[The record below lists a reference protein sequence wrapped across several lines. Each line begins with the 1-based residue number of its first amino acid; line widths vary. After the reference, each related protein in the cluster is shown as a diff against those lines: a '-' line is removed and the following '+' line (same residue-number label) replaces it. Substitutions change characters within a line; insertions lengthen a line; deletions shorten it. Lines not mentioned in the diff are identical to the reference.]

1 MGWIDRIMR
10 TRSPFLQMCQNL
22 GGFRIWRK
30 KNVNRGFPA
39 ERNFDGSIR
48 AILSNFATNLIT
60 FGIRAT
66 ECENELSKHL
76 AFASS
81 SFELISILIH
91 FSRRSG
97 DKKERKGPELTDGRT
112 SENERERDF
121 FHSHRHFCG
130 PLIGEFVPQQ
140 FRFLS

>member
-1 MGWIDRIMR
+1 MLNGE
-10 TRSPFLQMCQNL
+10 
-22 GGFRIWRK
+22 
-30 KNVNRGFPA
+30 FPR

-48 AILSNFATNLIT
+48 AILSNFAIYLII

-66 ECENELSKHL
+66 DCENESSKHL

-97 DKKERKGPELTDGRT
+97 EKKG
-112 SENERERDF
+112 S
-121 FHSHRHFCG
+121 
-130 PLIGEFVPQQ
+130 
-140 FRFLS
+140 